1 MRADL
6 LFPIPRGA
14 FSYLNCCLLQW
25 LFFQCS
31 IWQLRVQQCY
41 LKCCSPSR
49 ALKAF
54 PVPKKGVRTAG
65 ENAPSARR
73 KEEHQLAI
81 ALKAIGEAL
90 CVWVG
95 AESRDII

>member
-1 MRADL
+1 
-6 LFPIPRGA
+6 
-14 FSYLNCCLLQW
+14 
-25 LFFQCS
+25 
-31 IWQLRVQQCY
+31 
-41 LKCCSPSR
+41 
-49 ALKAF
+49 
-54 PVPKKGVRTAG
+54 VRTAG

-73 KEEHQLAI
+73 KEEHQLAV